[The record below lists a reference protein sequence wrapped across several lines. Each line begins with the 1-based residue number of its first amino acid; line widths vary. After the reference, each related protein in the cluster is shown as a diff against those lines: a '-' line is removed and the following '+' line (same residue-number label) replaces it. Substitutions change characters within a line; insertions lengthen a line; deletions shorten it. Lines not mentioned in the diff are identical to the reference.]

1 MNECQIKKKQMFSQ
15 DHQFSQF
22 SFSDHKMQSENQP
35 FVMSDNPSCSKE
47 VEVYEKTEIAVRQL
61 ELSPQAITIS
71 IDADGFSTWIEALKI
86 MDNTKAIGNVLY
98 HMGLIRR
105 FASLFQWN

>member
-1 MNECQIKKKQMFSQ
+1 
-15 DHQFSQF
+15 
-22 SFSDHKMQSENQP
+22 MQSENQL

-61 ELSPQAITIS
+61 ELSHQAITIS
-71 IDADGFSTWIEALKI
+71 IDDGSCTWIEALKI
-86 MDNTKAIGNVLY
+86 MENTKAIGNVLY

-105 FASLFQWN
+105 FASFFQCN